1 MSDSGTKIM
10 IPAPTASSLINAPVP
25 PPPIVHSLLVEQH
38 PVAVEKN
45 KSIHSEHGVIH
56 YPFYFGGLASA
67 VTSCCTQPL
76 GVGKLVA
83 GVRLQ
88 TQTNVGQGMVMTQ
101 IFRTIWREEGL
112 TASLARTLT
121 YSTVR
126 FALYEKLKENSTT
139 PTHAPSGAA
148 LAGMA
153 ASSGFIGSI
162 AGNFADVVCLRMQND
177 MSLPPEQRRNY
188 RNVVHGLSTMIR
200 HEGWASIWTGVWVG
214 AGRAAIA
221 TATQLAGYDVF
232 KRELMARTS
241 LTDSVPTHITA
252 SCLAG
257 FLSTFICS
265 PWDVFKARWMTMKG
279 TTHPMLL
286 VLARTFRNEGMGW
299 MFKGLTPALI
309 SRAPSTIIT
318 FVTFEQL
325 KRAYRHYHDLE
336 E

>member
-1 MSDSGTKIM
+1 MSDPTNKIM
-10 IPAPTASSLINAPVP
+10 MPPPIGALASAAPVP
-25 PPPIVHSLLVEQH
+25 PPPIVHSLLVEHH
-38 PVAVEKN
+38 PLAVEKD

-56 YPFYFGGLASA
+56 YPFYYGGLASA

-76 GVGKLVA
+76 GVDPNKRRYKYGYDENLSDSLA
-83 GVRLQ
+83 GGTHSWSLE
-88 TQTNVGQGMVMTQ
+88 
-101 IFRTIWREEGL
+101 RT
-112 TASLARTLT
+112 SLARTLT

-126 FALYEKLKENSTT
+126 FAMYEKLKENSTT
-139 PTHAPSGAA
+139 TTHTPSGLA

-153 ASSGFIGSI
+153 ASAGFTGSV

-188 RNVVHGLSTMIR
+188 RNVWHGLSTMIR
-200 HEGWASIWTGVWVG
+200 HEGWGSIWTGVWVG

-265 PWDVFKARWMTMKG
+265 PFDVFKARWMTMKG

-286 VLARTFRNEGMGW
+286 VLARTFRNEGVGW

-325 KRAYRHYHDLE
+325 KRAYRRVHDLE